1 MTKRQWIPG
10 VIGMV
15 ILVVIVGA
23 SILAPW
29 IAPYDPNGVNMADSL
44 QGPSLKHLFGTDLL
58 GRDLFSRIL
67 YGGRSSMV
75 LALFATFLS
84 MLFGMVVGHGSGI
97 FRRSL
102 GLYPHSCH
110 QRIPGTSGNQPDGG
124 HCRYFRPKFSKPDD
138 CPDSYQLDRIFQNC
152 PDRGVKIPGRKLY

>member
-84 MLFGMVVGHGSGI
+84 MLFGMVVGTAAGYFGGAWDYI
-97 FRRSL
+97 LTAATNVFQ
-102 GLYPHSCH
+102 GL
-110 QRIPGTSGNQPDGG
+110 PGTSLMVA
-124 HCRYFRPKFSKPDD
+124 KFSKPDD

>member
-58 GRDLFSRIL
+58 
-67 YGGRSSMV
+67 
-75 LALFATFLS
+75 
-84 MLFGMVVGHGSGI
+84 
-97 FRRSL
+97 
-102 GLYPHSCH
+102 
-110 QRIPGTSGNQPDGG
+110 
-124 HCRYFRPKFSKPDD
+124 
-138 CPDSYQLDRIFQNC
+138 
-152 PDRGVKIPGRKLY
+152 